1 MLVTVID
8 AAIAALCRRSSA
20 LEHLP
25 ELGRN
30 TQLTI
35 FLLEGRYKR
44 MSNLSNTYDEILNSA
59 EKLIVSGGYNGFSY
73 ADIAAVVGIRK
84 ASIHHHFPSKADLAR
99 ALVARYRANA
109 VTGLAEVESRFSDP
123 LELLKTY
130 AGFWAQ
136 CIGDASRPF
145 CVCALLAS
153 ELPALPPEV
162 AVEVRAYFQHLSGWL
177 TSVIERG
184 DQQGALVISCP
195 ARVEAEAFMATV
207 HGAMLSAR
215 AYGTPAVFELILE
228 PSLQRLRPR

>member
-1 MLVTVID
+1 V
-8 AAIAALCRRSSA
+8 
-20 LEHLP
+20 
-25 ELGRN
+25 
-30 TQLTI
+30 
-35 FLLEGRYKR
+35 
-44 MSNLSNTYDEILNSA
+44 
-59 EKLIVSGGYNGFSY
+59 
-73 ADIAAVVGIRK
+73 
-84 ASIHHHFPSKADLAR
+84 R
-99 ALVARYRANA
+99 ALVARYRVNA
-109 VTGLAEVESRFSDP
+109 ETGLAEVENKFSDP

-130 AGFWAQ
+130 SGFWAQ

-153 ELPALPPEV
+153 ELPALPLEV